1 MLNKIMDRDKNLAGA
16 TILVTGG
23 AGFIGS
29 NICDY
34 LITCKAQVRCLDN
47 FSTGRK
53 ININHLINNK
63 NFTLIESDI
72 RDLKACSEA
81 ASNVDYILHQAALGS
96 VPRSVNDPITSNDV
110 NVNGFLNILVAARD
124 NHVKK
129 VVFAASSSA
138 YGDSKDLPKIENKI
152 GEPLSPYG
160 ITKYVNELYASVFK
174 KNYNLDTIGLR
185 YFNVFGPR
193 QDANVAYAAVI
204 PLFIKSILGN
214 ISPTINGNGE
224 NSRDFTF
231 IDNVIEANILAI
243 SAKGVSNNQIYNV
256 ACGKRKSLNQLF
268 ETIKKNAVSLGVNCR
283 KLKPVFGESRKGDI
297 PHSHASIEK
306 ARKLLKYEP
315 LVQFDEGIKETIRWH
330 LSNQ

>member
-1 MLNKIMDRDKNLAGA
+1 MDRDKNLAGV

-34 LITCKAQVRCLDN
+34 LITCHAKVRCLDN
-47 FSTGRK
+47 FSTGSKR
-53 ININHLINNK
+53 NINHLIKNK
-63 NFTLIESDI
+63 NFTLIEHDI
-72 RDLKACSEA
+72 RNLKACKEA
-81 ASNVDYILHQAALGS
+81 SVNVDYILHQAALGS

-138 YGDSKDLPKIENKI
+138 YGDSKDLPKIENRI

-174 KNYNLDTIGLR
+174 KIYNLDTIGLR

-193 QDANVAYAAVI
+193 QDANGAYAAVI

-214 ISPTINGNGE
+214 ASPTINGDGE

-231 IDNVIEANILAI
+231 IDNVIQANILAI
-243 SAKGVSNNQIYNV
+243 SAKEVSNNQIYNV

-268 ETIKKNAVSLGVNCR
+268 ETIKKNAVDLGVNCR
-283 KLKPVFGESRKGDI
+283 KLKPVFGQFRRGDI
-297 PHSHASIEK
+297 PHSHASVEK
-306 ARKLLKYEP
+306 AKKFLKYEP
-315 LVQFDEGIKETIRWH
+315 LVQFDEGIRETIRWH

>member
-16 TILVTGG
+16 NILVTGG

-34 LITCKAQVRCLDN
+34 LITCRAKVRCFDN
-47 FSTGRK
+47 FSTGSKR
-53 ININHLINNK
+53 NIIHLTKNK
-63 NFTLIESDI
+63 NFTLIEKDI
-72 RDLKACSEA
+72 RNLKDCNEA
-81 ASNVDYILHQAALGS
+81 ALNVDYILHQAALGS
-96 VPRSVNDPITSNDV
+96 VPRSINDPLTTNDV
-110 NVNGFLNILVAARD
+110 NINGFLNILVAARD

-129 VVFAASSSA
+129 VVYAASSST

-193 QDANVAYAAVI
+193 QDANGAYAAAI
-204 PLFIKSILGN
+204 PLFIKSILRDTR
-214 ISPTINGNGE
+214 PTINGDGE

-231 IDNVIEANILAI
+231 VANVVQANILAI
-243 SAKGVSNNQIYNV
+243 FAKKESNNQIYNV
-256 ACGKRKSLNQLF
+256 ACGKRKSLNELF
-268 ETIKKNAVSLGVNCR
+268 EAIKKNAEDLGVNCR
-283 KLKPVFGESRKGDI
+283 KLKPVFGQSRSGDI
-297 PHSHASIEK
+297 PHSLASLEK
-306 ARKLLKYEP
+306 ARKLLGYEP
-315 LVQFDEGIKETIRWH
+315 LVQFDEGIKQTIRWH
-330 LSNQ
+330 LNN

>member
-1 MLNKIMDRDKNLAGA
+1 MLNKIMDRDKNLSGT

-34 LITCKAQVRCLDN
+34 LITCRANVRCFDN

-53 ININHLINNK
+53 KNINHLIADK
-63 NFTLIESDI
+63 NFTLIEKDI
-72 RDLKACSEA
+72 RNLKACKEA
-81 ASNVDYILHQAALGS
+81 ALNVDYILHQAALGS

-110 NVNGFLNILVAARD
+110 NVNGFLNILVAAR
-124 NHVKK
+124 NNNVKK
-129 VVFAASSSA
+129 VIYAASSST
-138 YGDSKDLPKIENKI
+138 YGDSKDLPKIESNI

-174 KNYNLDTIGLR
+174 KIYNLDTIGLR

-193 QDANVAYAAVI
+193 QNANGAYAAVV

-214 ISPTINGNGE
+214 ASPTINGDGE

-243 SAKGVSNNQIYNV
+243 YAKEESNNQIYNV

-268 ETIKKNAVSLGVNCR
+268 ETIKKNAIDLGVNCGG
-283 KLKPVFGESRKGDI
+283 LKPVYGQFRSGDI
-297 PHSHASIEK
+297 LHSHASVDK
-306 ARKLLKYEP
+306 ARNLLKYEP
-315 LVQFDEGIKETIRWH
+315 LVQFDEGIKKTIRWH